1 MAGPIPLSE
10 LASALELGP
19 HELVAAV
26 GGGGKT
32 TTLFALGRQLGGRRV
47 LTTTTKM
54 GRDRTG
60 GFPVLFGPSDTALL
74 DAVGAGDAVLV
85 WKADGGHKAI
95 GLDPDACDRWFDL
108 VDHVLVEADGAA
120 GRPFKAPRPLEP
132 VVPSHATLVVACIG
146 ASALGRVIADQCH
159 RPMRV
164 AALAGCSP
172 YQRLTPERLATVLL
186 SDRGLRKGRPEA
198 ARYAIVVHNVAAAD
212 RPFVDELID
221 VVDGR
226 VPVVAVGRHEVG
238 C

>member
-19 HELVAAV
+19 HELVATV

-164 AALAGCSP
+164 AALAGCTP
-172 YQRLTPERLATVLL
+172 YERLTPERAARVLL
-186 SDRGLRKGRPEA
+186 HDRGSRQGCPA
-198 ARYAIVVHNVAAAD
+198 GARFAVVVHRVDDAGEAMAAEVEAVIAD
-212 RPFVDELID
+212 E
-221 VVDGR
+221 
-226 VPVVAVGRHEVG
+226 VPVVLVAERR
-238 C
+238 